1 VRICRRRVK
10 KETFCFK
17 TSFLCTAME
26 TQYDIAPAPPPVPEG
41 AFHRAVLHLDMDAF
55 FVAVECLKNSS
66 LLGKP
71 LIIGGTSRRGVV
83 SSCSYEARKF
93 GVRSAMP
100 IMQAMQLCP
109 DALVLRGDMESYS
122 HYSGLVREIVE
133 EESPLY
139 EQMSVDEFYVDL
151 TGMDKYVGSWKWSTE
166 LRQKITRETGLPL
179 SISLSVNKTVSKVGT
194 GEAKPNGQLLVP
206 NGTEKPFLAP
216 LAIGKLPSIG
226 TETERRLI
234 LMGVRKIKTLSEIPP
249 RLLEREFGKNG
260 MSIWKKANGQDD
272 SPVVPYRAQDSIST
286 EDTFQTDT
294 IDLRFL
300 QDKIRAQVK
309 QLAFELRQLGKLTS
323 VITVKL
329 RYSDFNTY
337 TRQIKIPYT
346 ANDRLLTERA
356 LDLFDKLFERRQLVR
371 LVGVRFSGLV
381 RGNSQL
387 NLFDDTEKEA
397 RLLEAMDKIRL
408 RWGKKAI

>member
-1 VRICRRRVK
+1 
-10 KETFCFK
+10 
-17 TSFLCTAME
+17 ME
-26 TQYDIAPAPPPVPEG
+26 TRIDIAPAPPPVQEG
-41 AFHRAVLHLDMDAF
+41 QFHRAVLHLDMDAF

-66 LLGKP
+66 LKGKP

-100 IMQAMQLCP
+100 IQQALQLCP

-122 HYSGLVREIVE
+122 RYSEMVREIIE
-133 EESPLY
+133 AESPLY

-166 LRQKITRETGLPL
+166 LRQKISRETGLPL

-216 LAIGKLPSIG
+216 LAVGKLPSIG

-234 LMGVRKIKTLSEIPP
+234 LMGVRRIKTLSEIPP

-260 MSIWKKANGQDD
+260 LSIWKKANGQDD

-294 IDLRFL
+294 IDVRFL
-300 QDKIRAQVK
+300 QDKIREQVK
-309 QLAFELRQLGKLTS
+309 HLAFELRQLGKLTS

-371 LVGVRFSGLV
+371 LIGVRFSGLV

-408 RWGKKAI
+408 RWGKHAI